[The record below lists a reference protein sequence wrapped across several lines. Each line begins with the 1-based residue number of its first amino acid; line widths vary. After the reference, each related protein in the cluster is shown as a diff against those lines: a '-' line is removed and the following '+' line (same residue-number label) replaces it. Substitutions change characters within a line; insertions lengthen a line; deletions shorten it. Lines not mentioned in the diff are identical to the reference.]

1 MKKQLLFILSF
12 CFCLSGFAAGY
23 RGTYWGEPLT
33 ELVNSSNAQFIMD
46 KYADYNLC
54 VENTRMLGQSTTVYY
69 VISKGKLA
77 GICYTVDQTEE
88 AQEMLNDL
96 FSEKKLKV
104 KKHKKIEFVEEYLEK
119 IKTKTKSIGYDLSI
133 LLFEDVDHYNL
144 GGDSITGEF
153 LSVDDKKYQ
162 DKFNAQ
168 IIKADYNYDT
178 EVHIYIGLHPGK
190 IAVVYT
196 EKPQDF

>member
-1 MKKQLLFILSF
+1 MKKQLLLILSL

-23 RGTYWGEPLT
+23 RNTYWGESLT
-33 ELVNSSNAQFIMD
+33 ELVNSSNARFIMD

-54 VENTRMLGQSTTVYY
+54 VENARMLGQSTTVYY

-88 AQEMLNDL
+88 AQEMLDDL
-96 FSEKKLKV
+96 FSEKKLRI
-104 KKHKKIEFVEEYLEK
+104 KKHKKIGFVEEYLEK
-119 IKTKTKSIGYDLSI
+119 FKTETDKLGFDLSI

-144 GGDSITGEF
+144 GGDSITGEY
-153 LSVDDKKYQ
+153 LRVDDEKYQ
-162 DKFNAQ
+162 DNYNVQ
-168 IIKADYNYDT
+168 VIKADYNNDT
-178 EVHIYIGLHPGK
+178 EVHIYIGLYPGK